1 MTIEEIYSLKYR
13 IKDGYCYCRYKGKR
27 IQRSHIVAIEILGW
41 VWDSNKE
48 HVHHKDFNS
57 VNDMPDNLQ
66 LMEKGKHLSLH
77 KKGIRHH
84 MFGKHHTKESREKM
98 SLVHSGEKHHF
109 YGVPCSEERKRKSS
123 ETQKGRKIPE
133 EQKKKI
139 SEALKKIEHKK
150 GYKLTEQ
157 TKLKMSLAKKG
168 KRFIGGHYV

>member
-1 MTIEEIYSLKYR
+1 
-13 IKDGYCYCRYKGKR
+13 
-27 IQRSHIVAIEILGW
+27 
-41 VWDSNKE
+41 
-48 HVHHKDFNS
+48 
-57 VNDMPDNLQ
+57 
-66 LMEKGKHLSLH
+66 
-77 KKGIRHH
+77 
-84 MFGKHHTKESREKM
+84 M